1 MSHSVGPSYVVAAH
15 DFTEYVKFTL
25 GRLLKINLGH
35 FVTLCSINQSGEEKK
50 KKGNYHIF
58 VTQLKA
64 TF

>member
-50 KKGNYHIF
+50 NGKLSYLCY
-58 VTQLKA
+58 TA
-64 TF
+64 